1 MLTQN
6 DLQAIGKIIDNKFDS
21 RLSGIEKRL
30 GSMEIKFVTLEKKFD
45 LVETKLIKKIDR
57 LDRSMNK
64 KLDVVISYFEYRDVD
79 LEKRVNRIETHLSLA
94 PLNS

>member
-21 RLSGIEKRL
+21 RLPLIENKL
-30 GSMEIKFVTLEKKFD
+30 GL
-45 LVETKLIKKIDR
+45 LETKLTKKIDR
-57 LDRSMNK
+57 LDKSMNR
-64 KLDVVISYFEYRDVD
+64 KLDVVISYFEHRDVD
-79 LEKRVNRIETHLSLA
+79 LEKRVDRIETHLSLA

>member
-30 GSMEIKFVTLEKKFD
+30 SSMEINI
-45 LVETKLIKKIDR
+45 IKDICNQY
-57 LDRSMNK
+57 M
-64 KLDVVISYFEYRDVD
+64 EYGN
-79 LEKRVNRIETHLSLA
+79 LTAMFS
-94 PLNS
+94 